1 MVCCAVV
8 RRTLPACVEDE
19 LNLVR
24 TDTASLTERVMITH
38 QSEYWF
44 HMAIHRLM
52 LKRKKD
58 ERMQMN
64 SHKTEHKKYMTTCCQ
79 PHIDNHRR
87 ATSMLRHLVFVL

>member
-1 MVCCAVV
+1 
-8 RRTLPACVEDE
+8 
-19 LNLVR
+19 
-24 TDTASLTERVMITH
+24 MITH